1 MGERWRDLGVV
12 EMESRKVGKREVES
26 IFEKVYGKN
35 VGGRVAKEEGGGGSA
50 NIEPPSI
57 NIN

>member
-1 MGERWRDLGVV
+1 MGERWRVLGVV

-35 VGGRVAKEEGGGGSA
+35 VGGRVAKEEGGGEVS
-50 NIEPPSI
+50 EYWTSEHKY
-57 NIN
+57 